1 MMKVAIIDDERDMR
15 LSISQWLSLS
25 GYEPES
31 FASAEDALAQIG
43 SNYPGVVVSDIK
55 MPGMDGM
62 QFLKK
67 LMGQDSALP
76 VILITGHGDVPM
88 AVEAMRLGAF
98 NFLEKPFEPEELTH
112 LIKLAVHKRSLTME
126 SRELR
131 QELSDGSK
139 IIKKLAGSSKIMLKL
154 KEDILDFSQSDA
166 SVFIEGETGSGKT
179 LVAHAL
185 HAVSQNTA
193 KALITVNCSA
203 YNEAILSRR
212 LFGPIEEND
221 NFLPAFEEAK
231 NGTLILEDI
240 ETLPIGLQGK
250 LLDKLV
256 ILEKS
261 LEIRLIT
268 ISSQASS
275 KLARKTLRD
284 DLYFR
289 LGSLKITVPSLRKR
303 GNDILDLFSQ
313 YSLSFSEEYGCLPP
327 LLTSE
332 QSSQLLQAPWQGN
345 VRQLINIAEQFVIQA
360 RRGELNL
367 SSLLMISEENVDN
380 TITSD
385 GKPLKEYVEAFEKSL
400 IENTMRKHKGSINK
414 VMEELLIPR
423 RTLNE
428 KMAKYSLN
436 RSNYLE

>member
-1 MMKVAIIDDERDMR
+1 MKVAVIDDERDMR
-15 LSISQWLSLS
+15 ISITQWLSLS
-25 GYEPES
+25 GYETES
-31 FASAEDALAQIG
+31 FASAEDALASIG
-43 SNYPGVVVSDIK
+43 SNYPGIIVSDIK

-62 QFLKK
+62 QLLKK
-67 LMGQDSALP
+67 LMGQDSGLP

-98 NFLEKPFEPEELTH
+98 NFLEKPFEPADLTQ
-112 LIKLAVHKRSLTME
+112 LIKSAAQKRRFTLE

-131 QELSDGSK
+131 QELSNGSK

-154 KEDILDFSQSDA
+154 KEDILDYSQSDA
-166 SVFIEGETGSGKT
+166 FVFIEGETGSGKT

-185 HAVSQNTA
+185 HAVSQNMSRTV
-193 KALITVNCSA
+193 ITVHCSA
-203 YNEAILSRR
+203 YDEDTLSRK
-212 LFGPIEEND
+212 LFGPIQEND
-221 NFLPAFEEAK
+221 QFLPAFEEAK
-231 NGTLILEDI
+231 GGTLILEDI
-240 ETLPIGLQGK
+240 ETLTIELQGK

-256 ILEKS
+256 ELEHS

-268 ISSQASS
+268 ISNHSS
-275 KLARKTLRD
+275 STYAKKILRN

-289 LGSLKITVPSLRKR
+289 LSSLKISVPALRKR

-313 YSLSFSEEYGCLPP
+313 YALSFSEEYGCSPP

-332 QSSQLLQAPWQGN
+332 QSRQLMQAPWQGN
-345 VRQLINIAEQFVIQA
+345 VRQLINVAEQIVIQS

-367 SSLLMISEENVDN
+367 SSLLMISEEHVDN
-380 TITSD
+380 SITSD
-385 GKPLKEYVEAFEKSL
+385 GKPLKVYVEAFEKSL
-400 IENTMRKHKGSINK
+400 IEDTMRKHKGSINK

-428 KMAKYSLN
+428 KMSKYSLN
-436 RSNYLE
+436 RSNFLE

>member
-31 FASAEDALAQIG
+31 FASAEDAMAQIG

-62 QFLKK
+62 KFLKK
-67 LMGQDSALP
+67 LMGLDSALP

-98 NFLEKPFEPEELTH
+98 NFLEKPFEPEELTY
-112 LIKLAVHKRSLTME
+112 LVKSAVQKRSLTLE

-139 IIKKLAGSSKIMLKL
+139 ILKKLAGSSQIMLKL
-154 KEDILDFSQSDA
+154 REDILDFSQSDA
-166 SVFIEGETGSGKT
+166 FVFIEGEAGSGKT

-185 HAVSQNTA
+185 HAVSQKTA
-193 KALITVNCSA
+193 KALITVQCSA
-203 YNEAILSRR
+203 YNEANLSRR
-212 LFGPIEEND
+212 LFGPVEEND

-231 NGTLILEDI
+231 GGTLILEDI
-240 ETLPIGLQGK
+240 ETLPGKLQGK
-250 LLDKLV
+250 LLSKL
-256 ILEKS
+256 ILLEKS
-261 LEIRLIT
+261 QEIRLIT
-268 ISSQASS
+268 ISNHSS
-275 KLARKTLRD
+275 PIFAKKTLRN
-284 DLYFR
+284 DLYYR
-289 LGSLKITVPSLRKR
+289 LSSLKISIPSLRKR
-303 GNDILDLFSQ
+303 GNDIIELFSQ
-313 YSLSFSEEYGCLPP
+313 YSLSFSKEYGCLPP

-345 VRQLINIAEQFVIQA
+345 VRQLINISEQFVIQA
-360 RRGELNL
+360 RRGDLNL
-367 SSLLMISEENVDN
+367 SSLLMISETNVDD

-400 IENTMRKHKGSINK
+400 IENTIRKHKGSINK

-428 KMAKYSLN
+428 KMTKYSLN
-436 RSNYLE
+436 RSKYLE

>member
-1 MMKVAIIDDERDMR
+1 MKVAIIDDERDMR

-67 LMGQDSALP
+67 LMVQDSALP

-112 LIKLAVHKRSLTME
+112 LIKSAVHKRSLTME

-139 IIKKLAGSSKIMLKL
+139 IIKKLAGSSKTMLKL

-185 HAVSQNTA
+185 HAVSQKTA
-193 KALITVNCSA
+193 KALITVHCSA

-268 ISSQASS
+268 ISSQAPS
-275 KLARKTLRD
+275 KLAKKSLRD
-284 DLYFR
+284 DLY
-289 LGSLKITVPSLRKR
+289 
-303 GNDILDLFSQ
+303 LD
-313 YSLSFSEEYGCLPP
+313 
-327 LLTSE
+327 
-332 QSSQLLQAPWQGN
+332 
-345 VRQLINIAEQFVIQA
+345 
-360 RRGELNL
+360 
-367 SSLLMISEENVDN
+367 
-380 TITSD
+380 
-385 GKPLKEYVEAFEKSL
+385 
-400 IENTMRKHKGSINK
+400 
-414 VMEELLIPR
+414 
-423 RTLNE
+423 
-428 KMAKYSLN
+428 
-436 RSNYLE
+436 

>member
-1 MMKVAIIDDERDMR
+1 MMKVAIVDDERDMR

-31 FASAEDALAQIG
+31 FASAEDALAKID
-43 SNYPGVVVSDIK
+43 SNYPGIVVSDIK

-62 QFLKK
+62 QFFKK

-112 LIKLAVHKRSLTME
+112 LIKLAAQKRSLTLE

-166 SVFIEGETGSGKT
+166 FVLIEGEAGSGKT

-185 HAVSQNTA
+185 HAVSQKTA
-193 KALITVNCSA
+193 KALITVQCSA
-203 YNEAILSRR
+203 YNEADLSRR
-212 LFGPIEEND
+212 LFGPVEEND

-231 NGTLILEDI
+231 GGTLILEDI
-240 ETLPIGLQGK
+240 ETLPMKLQGK
-250 LLDKLV
+250 LLSELI

-261 LEIRLIT
+261 LEMRLIT
-268 ISSQASS
+268 ISNYSS
-275 KLARKTLRD
+275 PTLAKKNLRD

-289 LGSLKITVPSLRKR
+289 LSSLKIAVPSLRKR
-303 GNDILDLFSQ
+303 GSDILDLFSQ
-313 YSLSFSEEYGCLPP
+313 YSLSFSDEYGCLPP

-332 QSSQLLQAPWQGN
+332 QSSQLLHAPWQGN

-367 SSLLMISEENVDN
+367 SSLLMISEENIEN
-380 TITSD
+380 SITSD
-385 GKPLKEYVEAFEKSL
+385 GKPLKEYVEAFEKTL
-400 IENTMRKHKGSINK
+400 IESSMKKHMGSINK

-428 KMAKYSLN
+428 KMAKYSIN
-436 RSNYLE
+436 RSKYLK

>member
-1 MMKVAIIDDERDMR
+1 MKVAVIDDERDMR
-15 LSISQWLSLS
+15 NSIAQWLSLS
-25 GYEPES
+25 GYETES
-31 FASAEDALAQIG
+31 FASAEDALVGIG
-43 SNYPGVVVSDIK
+43 TNYPGIIVSDIK

-62 QFLKK
+62 KLLKK
-67 LMGQDSALP
+67 LMGKDSVLP

-98 NFLEKPFEPEELTH
+98 NFLEKPFEPEDLTK
-112 LIKLAVHKRSLTME
+112 LIKSAAQKRRSTLE

-131 QELSDGSK
+131 KELSDGSK

-154 KEDILDFSQSDA
+154 KEDILDYSQSNA
-166 SVFIEGETGSGKT
+166 FVLIEGETGSGKT

-185 HAVSQNTA
+185 HAVSQNMSRTA
-193 KALITVNCSA
+193 IIVHCSA
-203 YNEAILSRR
+203 YDEDTLSRK
-212 LFGPIEEND
+212 LFGPIQEND
-221 NFLPAFEEAK
+221 QFLPAFEEAK
-231 NGTLILEDI
+231 GGTLILEDI
-240 ETLPIGLQGK
+240 ETLTIELQGK

-256 ILEKS
+256 ELEHS

-268 ISSQASS
+268 ISNHSS
-275 KLARKTLRD
+275 STYVKKILRK

-289 LGSLKITVPSLRKR
+289 LSSLKISVPALRKR

-313 YSLSFSEEYGCLPP
+313 YALSFSEEYGCSPP

-332 QSSQLLQAPWQGN
+332 QSRQLMQAPWQGN
-345 VRQLINIAEQFVIQA
+345 VRQLINVAEQIVIQS

-367 SSLLMISEENVDN
+367 SSLLMISEEYADN
-380 TITSD
+380 SITSD
-385 GKPLKEYVEAFEKSL
+385 GKPLKVYVEAFEKSL
-400 IENTMRKHKGSINK
+400 IEDTMRKHKGSINK

-428 KMAKYSLN
+428 KMSKYSLN
-436 RSNYLE
+436 RSNFLK

>member
-1 MMKVAIIDDERDMR
+1 MKVAIIDDERDMR
-15 LSISQWLSLS
+15 LSITQWLSLS

-31 FASAEDALAQIG
+31 FASAEDALVSIG
-43 SNYPGVVVSDIK
+43 SNYPGVVISDIK

-62 QFLKK
+62 QLLRK
-67 LMGQDSALP
+67 LMGQDSSLP

-98 NFLEKPFEPEELTH
+98 NFLEKPFEPEDLTH
-112 LIKLAVHKRSLTME
+112 LIKLAAQKRRFTLE
-126 SRELR
+126 NRELR

-166 SVFIEGETGSGKT
+166 FLLIEGETGSGKT
-179 LVAHAL
+179 LAAHAL
-185 HAVSQNTA
+185 HAVSQKMS
-193 KALITVNCSA
+193 KALITVHCSA
-203 YNEAILSRR
+203 YDEPTLSRR
-212 LFGPIEEND
+212 IFGPIEESD
-221 NFLPAFEEAK
+221 NFLPAFDEAK
-231 NGTLILEDI
+231 GGTLILEDI
-240 ETLPIGLQGK
+240 EALPIELQGK

-256 ILEKS
+256 VLENS
-261 LEIRLIT
+261 SEIRLIT
-268 ISSQASS
+268 ISNHSS
-275 KLARKTLRD
+275 PKFTKKIIRD

-289 LGSLKITVPSLRKR
+289 LSSLKISVPSLRKR

-313 YSLSFSEEYGCLPP
+313 YALSFAEEYGCLPP
-327 LLTSE
+327 ILTSE
-332 QSSQLLQAPWQGN
+332 QSSQLMQAPWPGN
-345 VRQLINIAEQFVIQA
+345 VRQLINMAEQSIIQS

-367 SSLLMISEENVDN
+367 SSLLMISEENIDN

-385 GKPLKEYVEAFEKSL
+385 GKPLKVYVEAFEKSL

-428 KMAKYSLN
+428 KMTKYSLN
-436 RSNYLE
+436 RSKYLE

>member
-1 MMKVAIIDDERDMR
+1 MKVAIIDDERDMR

-31 FASAEDALAQIG
+31 FASAEDALVHIG
-43 SNYPGVVVSDIK
+43 SNYPGVIVSDIK
-55 MPGMDGM
+55 MPDMDGM
-62 QFLKK
+62 QLLKK
-67 LMGQDSALP
+67 LMGQDSGLP

-98 NFLEKPFEPEELTH
+98 NFLEKPFEPEDLTQ
-112 LIKLAVHKRSLTME
+112 LIKSAAQKRRFTLE

-139 IIKKLAGSSKIMLKL
+139 ILKKLVGSSKIMLKL
-154 KEDILDFSQSDA
+154 KEDILDYSQSDA
-166 SVFIEGETGSGKT
+166 FVLIEGETGSGKT

-185 HAVSQNTA
+185 HAVSQNMA
-193 KALITVNCSA
+193 RALITVHCSA
-203 YNEAILSRR
+203 YDEDTLSRR
-212 LFGPIEEND
+212 LFGPILESD
-221 NFLPAFEEAK
+221 QFLPAFEESK
-231 NGTLILEDI
+231 GGTLILEDI
-240 ETLPIGLQGK
+240 ETLTRELQGK

-256 ILEKS
+256 ALEHS

-268 ISSQASS
+268 ISNHSS
-275 KLARKTLRD
+275 PKFAKKILRD

-289 LGSLKITVPSLRKR
+289 LSSLKISVPALRKR

-313 YSLSFSEEYGCLPP
+313 YALSFSEEYGCSPP

-332 QSSQLLQAPWQGN
+332 QSRQLMQAPWQGN
-345 VRQLINIAEQFVIQA
+345 VRQLINVAEQIVIQS

-367 SSLLMISEENVDN
+367 SSLLMISEEHVDN
-380 TITSD
+380 SITSD
-385 GKPLKEYVEAFEKSL
+385 GKPLKVYVEAFEKSL
-400 IENTMRKHKGSINK
+400 IEDTMRKHKGSINK

-428 KMAKYSLN
+428 KMTKYSLN
-436 RSNYLE
+436 RSNFLD